1 MQTTKIKS
9 FKSLGKQPTID
20 FEVDHKD
27 HNFYAE
33 GLVTSNSHSISYAYL
48 AAITVYLKFMHPQ
61 EFFLSL
67 LKYTQF
73 EPNPHDEISKITQEL
88 AHFDIKLLQPDL
100 NKSSIDFKIEGK
112 NIRYGLNSIKG
123 VSEKALLALVEF
135 REGAFANKYEVFMA
149 AKQAGLNIGV
159 LSSLIQAGLLDSF
172 VEINRCRLVLEA
184 QTFNTLTDREKR
196 NFIELGPRFNYDILE
211 SIATGIKNE
220 MVGDDNKKLMNERRF
235 NSFKKKFEPYKNIF
249 DLNKKSIKYANWY
262 FEQQLLGYS
271 YSHNIREIFSN
282 QGDFMCSDTV
292 KERGER
298 ANIKFV
304 GSLVDVMSRTSQS
317 GNKYARFELHDE
329 KGVINGLLIDSSRE
343 TKLTDYLNSGKK
355 LPSKDDVVII
365 TGVKGD
371 GIIFINSITSLKDK
385 IYMKLSQLK

>member
-249 DLNKKSIKYANWY
+249 DLNKKSIK
-262 FEQQLLGYS
+262 
-271 YSHNIREIFSN
+271 
-282 QGDFMCSDTV
+282 
-292 KERGER
+292 
-298 ANIKFV
+298 
-304 GSLVDVMSRTSQS
+304 
-317 GNKYARFELHDE
+317 
-329 KGVINGLLIDSSRE
+329 
-343 TKLTDYLNSGKK
+343 
-355 LPSKDDVVII
+355 
-365 TGVKGD
+365 
-371 GIIFINSITSLKDK
+371 
-385 IYMKLSQLK
+385 